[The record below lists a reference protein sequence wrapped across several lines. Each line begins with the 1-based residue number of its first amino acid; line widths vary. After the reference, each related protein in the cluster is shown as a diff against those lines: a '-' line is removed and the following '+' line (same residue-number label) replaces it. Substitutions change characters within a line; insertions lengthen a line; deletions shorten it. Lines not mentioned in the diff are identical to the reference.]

1 LRAAISLA
9 AALVFASS
17 RAADQPQWGD
27 AWTRNLVSPER
38 GLATTFDPE
47 TGANI
52 KWVAKLGTE
61 SHGTAIVA
69 GGRVF
74 IGTNNEEP
82 RDPQATG
89 DRGVLMCFAEKDGAF
104 LWQYS
109 APKREED
116 QFLDWPKTGMSSPIT
131 VEGERGYFV
140 SNRGEVICLAVAD
153 GRVLWNFNLTTGA
166 GIWSHDG
173 AHSSILIRGPHLYLN
188 SGTGVDN
195 THRVIRTPDA
205 PSLVVLDKET
215 GRLVARDDE
224 HIAPNIFHC
233 TWSSPSLAEVDG
245 KPLVFFAGGDGI
257 VRAFEPIP
265 GSVPSGEVLKL
276 RKVWQFDIDPTAP
289 KENVHRFTGN
299 KQQGPSDIFGMP
311 VFANQR
317 LFVAGGGDIWW
328 GKNEAWLKCIDP
340 RGSGDITK
348 TNEVWSYPLGR
359 HVMSTPTVAD
369 GLVFI
374 ADMARKFHCID
385 AANGTVLWTHDIKG
399 EAWASALVADGKVY
413 FGTRKGDFYI
423 FAASREKQVL
433 ASVDFKR
440 AISATATAANGV
452 IYVATMTHL
461 YAIATSANL
470 ERR

>member
-1 LRAAISLA
+1 MVSQEHGLA
-9 AALVFASS
+9 AS
-17 RAADQPQWGD
+17 
-27 AWTRNLVSPER
+27 
-38 GLATTFDPE
+38 FDLE
-47 TGANI
+47 SGTNI

-61 SHGTAIVA
+61 THGTAIVA

-82 RDPQATG
+82 RDPLVKG

-109 APKREED
+109 ALKREED
-116 QFLDWPKTGMSSPIT
+116 QYLDWPKTGLSSPIT
-131 VEGERGYFV
+131 VEGERGYLV
-140 SNRGEVICLAVAD
+140 NNRGEVVCLTVAD
-153 GRVLWNFNLTTGA
+153 GKVVWSFDLTKGA

-173 AHSSILIRGPHLYLN
+173 AHSSILIHGPHLYLN
-188 SGTGVDN
+188 TGTGVDN
-195 THRVIRTPDA
+195 THRAIRTPDA
-205 PSLVVLDKET
+205 PSLVVIDKES

-233 TWSSPSLAEVDG
+233 TWSSPALAEVNG
-245 KPLVFFAGGDGI
+245 QTLVFFAGGDGI

-265 GSVPSGEVLKL
+265 GSVPTGEVLKL
-276 RKVWQFDIDPTAP
+276 HKVWQFDIDPTAP
-289 KENVHRFTGN
+289 KTDVHRFTGN

-328 GKNEAWLKCIDP
+328 GKNEAWLKCINP
-340 RGSGDITK
+340 TGTGDITP

-359 HVMSTPTVAD
+359 HVMATPAVAD

-374 ADMARKFHCID
+374 ADMGRKFHCVD
-385 AANGTVLWTHDIKG
+385 AATGHERWTHEIKG

-423 FAASREKQVL
+423 FAASPEKQVI
-433 ASVDFKR
+433 ASIDFKKP
-440 AISATATAANGV
+440 ISGTATAANGV
-452 IYVATMTHL
+452 LYVATMTQL
-461 YAIATSANL
+461 YAIAQP
-470 ERR
+470 